1 MDLSTV
7 HSSLALSKPSTRTI
21 LRFFLLILPSVLP
34 LQICPRK
41 RCIGCELGDASS
53 NEINSTND
61 LGKKLYESLADPSV
75 ALVHPVYVQ
84 VFVSLSRSDP
94 CLIAPMLISLLS
106 HRNLLIS
113 ELNKLNA
120 GWIKGSLSSIPQR
133 KNLLYEILTNTSD
146 KSSWN
151 VRCVIFRRRVSFKRS
166 TFFSFVQRSR
176 RDMRGT

>member
-41 RCIGCELGDASS
+41 RYIGCELGDASC
-53 NEINSTND
+53 NEVNSASD
-61 LGKKLYESLADPSV
+61 LGKKLYEALADPSV

-84 VFVSLSRSDP
+84 VFVALSSSDS
-94 CLIAPMLISLLS
+94 CLIDPTLNSLLS
-106 HRNLLIS
+106 RRSLLIS
-113 ELNKLNA
+113 KLKELND
-120 GWIKGSLSSIPQR
+120 GWIKPSLSSIPLR

>member
-1 MDLSTV
+1 MDLPTAR
-7 HSSLALSKPSTRTI
+7 SSLALSKPSTRTI

-53 NEINSTND
+53 ND